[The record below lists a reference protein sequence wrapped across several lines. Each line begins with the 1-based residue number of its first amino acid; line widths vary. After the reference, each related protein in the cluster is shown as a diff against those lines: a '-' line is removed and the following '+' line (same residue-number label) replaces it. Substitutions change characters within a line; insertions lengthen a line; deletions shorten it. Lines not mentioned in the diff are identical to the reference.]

1 MMKENIYSLSQ
12 FTSNKIKILSFV
24 GILALLF
31 VHNTNGINIQLTPSM
46 IVRQHFNWMD
56 VVENFIANG
65 LLRFRMPF
73 MMAISGFFMFY
84 KSKYSYI
91 ALLKKKLSTIVIPFL
106 IIVAIG
112 LLLTALLENF
122 AVPRIS
128 DIGFHGLLGKKVT
141 EFGFMDFIRFMLITP
156 VSFQLWYLK
165 VLLVFLLLYP
175 VIKLCFRHFPILF
188 LVSVFVLWF
197 FTFYIGGK
205 ETDRGY
211 FFFLAGAYLA
221 YAKVEIDKPFKFFSP
236 RLSLHLFLM
245 ILVLKT
251 GITFYGYDIIGN
263 NAKYLVSTLYKM
275 NEILGLYAFW
285 FVFDKALL
293 KVIDHSFLLK
303 ISASSFFIYAFHAP
317 LIGYVNQIFALSN
330 NGFSNNPLFAFFF
343 IPIIILIIT
352 LLAEDFIKSISPKFY
367 TVLTGGRGNIKN
379 GTLFLHYF
387 NLTENLFSRKLVF
400 KGIAVAEFT
409 FFAMF
414 VIQHTGLNI
423 L

>member
-165 VLLVFLLLYP
+165 VLLVFLLL
-175 VIKLCFRHFPILF
+175 
-188 LVSVFVLWF
+188 
-197 FTFYIGGK
+197 
-205 ETDRGY
+205 
-211 FFFLAGAYLA
+211 
-221 YAKVEIDKPFKFFSP
+221 
-236 RLSLHLFLM
+236 LSLIH
-245 ILVLKT
+245 I
-251 GITFYGYDIIGN
+251 
-263 NAKYLVSTLYKM
+263 
-275 NEILGLYAFW
+275 
-285 FVFDKALL
+285 
-293 KVIDHSFLLK
+293 
-303 ISASSFFIYAFHAP
+303 
-317 LIGYVNQIFALSN
+317 
-330 NGFSNNPLFAFFF
+330 
-343 IPIIILIIT
+343 
-352 LLAEDFIKSISPKFY
+352 
-367 TVLTGGRGNIKN
+367 
-379 GTLFLHYF
+379 
-387 NLTENLFSRKLVF
+387 
-400 KGIAVAEFT
+400 
-409 FFAMF
+409 
-414 VIQHTGLNI
+414 
-423 L
+423 